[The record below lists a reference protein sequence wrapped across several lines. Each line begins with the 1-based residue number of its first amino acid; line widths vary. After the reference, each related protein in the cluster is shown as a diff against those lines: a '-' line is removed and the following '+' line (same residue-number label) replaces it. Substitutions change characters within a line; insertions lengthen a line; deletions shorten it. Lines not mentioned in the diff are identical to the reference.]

1 MFQQSLS
8 LPAIIAQ
15 LRKLCKEKQTGAL
28 HIIDK
33 GHLLGQI
40 NLDKGEITSLIAKKH
55 HGIDALPIL
64 LSIES
69 SDIAFA
75 SSALSTPRM
84 SLPPTSEILA
94 LLDGAKSTAIPSQS
108 GVQSS
113 KSSLTDASKAILEQT
128 LKEFIGPIAKMICTD
143 HLLITK
149 MPVLNPI
156 FACRNLGFVNQILFK
171 WIFIEIER
179 VETKREK

>member
-143 HLLITK
+143 HFQTVTTLAAAIDALADEI
-149 MPVLNPI
+149 PNPQAATQ
-156 FACRNLGFVNQILFK
+156 F
-171 WIFIEIER
+171 
-179 VETKREK
+179 REKVQQRLG

>member
-8 LPAIIAQ
+8 LSAIVAQ

-40 NLDKGEITSLIAKKH
+40 SLENGDIISLSAKKH
-55 HGIDALPIL
+55 QGIDALPIL

-69 SDIAFA
+69 GDIAFA
-75 SSALSTPRM
+75 SSALSAPRM

-94 LLDGAKSTAIPSQS
+94 ILEGTKSA
-108 GVQSS
+108 G
-113 KSSLTDASKAILEQT
+113 KSSQPSMQNSKAPLTDASKAILEQT

-143 HLLITK
+143 HFHTVTTLAAAIDALADEI
-149 MPVLNPI
+149 PNPQAVTQ
-156 FACRNLGFVNQILFK
+156 FR
-171 WIFIEIER
+171 ER
-179 VETKREK
+179 VQQRLGQ